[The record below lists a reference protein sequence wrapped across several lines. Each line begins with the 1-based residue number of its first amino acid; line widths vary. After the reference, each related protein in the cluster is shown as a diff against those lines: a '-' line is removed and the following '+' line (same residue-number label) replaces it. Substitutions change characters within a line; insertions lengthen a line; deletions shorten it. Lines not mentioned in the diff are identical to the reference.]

1 MADKIIVGVH
11 GMGDQVRYETT
22 QSIANQFCRYYKI
35 QTAVPLGRFHSSD
48 ANRNGI
54 VEVELN
60 NAAVSLNKF
69 KNLYFT
75 EVYWADVPRKP
86 VTEGYTL
93 EETKHWVKTIVER
106 FRCTVR
112 DNRISKFAKL
122 NSDKL
127 SLMNKKGKEDRV
139 KVDYKMIKSVL
150 YEAVDAIAIMEKL
163 LKVTKMA
170 GLLEFN
176 LNSILTDFMGDV
188 QIVTEFEKLR
198 TEILNIFVSTV
209 SRVHELNH
217 DADIYVIAHSEGT
230 VVAFLGLLEAMN
242 QKCPWIKNVKGFM
255 TLGSPIDKHL
265 ILWPELWKD
274 YEGNKKENKEGVGN
288 NLQDN
293 QIKWLN
299 YYDLGDPVGY
309 DLDTAR
315 DWVEGNALV
324 FDFNEKHDYG
334 FSRYYLPGKAHVDYW
349 QDDELFNHIIRSVVD
364 VAQSKQ
370 GSKTPSHVVI
380 KDKAPHPPKPP
391 SKALAWVVS
400 YIAPYLGAIALL
412 FISVYCLYKP
422 IHGVNEPALRLLRN
436 VGGITAIIGG
446 LTVMARIPR
455 LTKRKR
461 WLFIAGITFASFAF
475 LSYIIFGEEGREIID
490 TNFCGKSYLY
500 VAVAISVLV
509 ALISKKYATARTL
522 PLIFLGGIAV
532 LWPAFK
538 IVLSHDSSKAVWPI
552 LLGGAIFLYGWWL
565 SVLLFDLVFVW
576 HRYICSSQALE
587 LLRATRRK

>member
-35 QTAVPLGRFHSSD
+35 QTAVPLGRFHSSNV
-48 ANRNGI
+48 NRNGI

-69 KNLYFT
+69 KKLYFT

-86 VTEGYTL
+86 ATEGYTL

-127 SLMNKKGKEDRV
+127 SLTNKKGKEDRV
-139 KVDYKMIKSVL
+139 KVDYKMIRSVL

-209 SRVHELNH
+209 SRVHKLNH
-217 DADIYVIAHSEGT
+217 EADIYVIAHSEGT
-230 VVAFLGLLEAMN
+230 VVAFLGLLEAMK
-242 QKCPWIKNVKGFM
+242 QGCTWIKNVKGFI

-274 YEGNKKENKEGVGN
+274 YEGNKEGVGN
-288 NLQDN
+288 NLQEN

-315 DWVEGNALV
+315 EWKGNHARV
-324 FDFNEKHDYG
+324 FDFVKDYDCG

-349 QDDELFNHIIRSVVD
+349 QDDDVFNHFIGSVVD
-364 VAQSKQ
+364 AAQPKPGAES
-370 GSKTPSHVVI
+370 SPPVV
-380 KDKAPHPPKPP
+380 KKEQSPPP
-391 SKALAWVVS
+391 SKPRTKTLAWVVS
-400 YIAPYLGAIALL
+400 YIFPYLGAIALL
-412 FISVYCLYKP
+412 LISVYSLYKP
-422 IHGVNEPALRLLRN
+422 MHNEEESAWQLLKN
-436 VGGITAIIGG
+436 VGGMAAIIGG

-455 LTKRKR
+455 LTKRKF
-461 WLFIAGITFASFAF
+461 WLFIAGGIFVGFAS
-475 LSYIIFGEEGREIID
+475 LSFYLLDDNVRENID
-490 TNFCGKSYLY
+490 SKFCEISYLI
-500 VAVAISVLV
+500 VAAVISALV
-509 ALISKKYATARTL
+509 ALIGKIYATARTK
-522 PLIFLGGIAV
+522 PLIFLGGVAV
-532 LWPAFK
+532 LWPVFN
-538 IVLSHDSSKAVWPI
+538 IVYSDKSGKAVWPI

-576 HRYICSSQALE
+576 HRYIRSSQALK
-587 LLRATRRK
+587 LLRVTRKK